1 MQRLKVEHVRL
12 NMGVKE
18 PLQYLII
25 HALCVHLQ
33 KMTAFTM
40 QPLHQGTD
48 RDRGYF
54 ELTNFLR
61 IGSKSAVMLSENASL
76 RRGSR
81 TGHVR
86 LYHTIVPCHRRIA
99 WANSWIRCI

>member
-12 NMGVKE
+12 NTRNKE

-25 HALCVHLQ
+25 HALCVNL
-33 KMTAFTM
+33 KEMEAFTM
-40 QPLHQGTD
+40 QPLYQGTD

-54 ELTNFLR
+54 ELATFLR
-61 IGSKSAVMLSENASL
+61 IGSKWAVMFSDKACL

-81 TGHVR
+81 VGHIKF
-86 LYHTIVPCHRRIA
+86 YHSILLCHR
-99 WANSWIRCI
+99 CID

>member
-25 HALCVHLQ
+25 HALCVHLK
-33 KMTAFTM
+33 KMKALTM

-61 IGSKSAVMLSENASL
+61 IGSKSAGTLSEKATP

-81 TGHVR
+81 SRDGKVCRTRLRRRTG
-86 LYHTIVPCHRRIA
+86 TG
-99 WANSWIRCI
+99 

>member
-25 HALCVHLQ
+25 HALCVHLK
-33 KMTAFTM
+33 KMKAFTM

-61 IGSKSAVMLSENASL
+61 IGSKSAVVLSEKDSL
-76 RRGSR
+76 SRGRRTR
-81 TGHVR
+81 HVK
-86 LYHTIVPCHRRIA
+86 LLHTIRPSHPRIRL
-99 WANSWIRCI
+99 S